1 MASLIEELVTVL
13 TEEANVYEQL
23 VPVAEAKTPVIVENN
38 LEKLQ
43 AITEREQELVDM
55 VTQLENQRM
64 RVVRNMAIV
73 LGRKEAEL
81 NSKEIIESLIREPNQ
96 QKELKRLHDQLRQTL
111 KRLMEINNR
120 NKELIN
126 QSLEM
131 IEFNMNFIQ
140 STRMA
145 PGNNNYTKGAVNR
158 MMGAPN
164 SQMQMF
170 DAKR

>member
-13 TEEANVYEQL
+13 KEETVVYEEL
-23 VPVAEAKTPVIVENN
+23 IPVAHSKTPVIVENN

-43 AITEREQELVDM
+43 AITEREQELVDRI
-55 VTQLENQRM
+55 THLENKRM
-64 RVVRNMAIV
+64 RVVKNIAIV
-73 LGRKEAEL
+73 LGKHETQIK
-81 NSKEIIESLIREPNQ
+81 SKDIIESMVREPET
-96 QKELKRLHDQLRQTL
+96 QKQIQILHDQLRNTIQQL
-111 KRLMEINNR
+111 IEINNR
-120 NKELIN
+120 NKSLIN

-145 PGNNNYTKGAVNR
+145 PGNNNYTRGAVN
-158 MMGAPN
+158 MNMAAPN
-164 SQMQMF
+164 PQTRAF